1 MRRVE
6 VADDRSLVLMEGAV
20 EEPGAG
26 QALLDVSFCGI
37 CGSDLHFRDVPEL
50 FPSGTVPGHEL
61 SGRIAALG
69 EGVSGWSVGDR
80 VTVLPFAQC
89 GECESCVGGN
99 EQVCRSAVEN
109 GVGLGTG
116 RAGGYAEQM
125 IVDERMLF
133 ALPDTVSDRAGT
145 LVEPLG
151 VAVRAVNTAA
161 LSPSD
166 PVLVIGAGPV
176 GLLTALVLRE
186 RGFERLAVVS
196 RNAARA
202 GRAES
207 FGLRTVPLTDA
218 GEEAGEGVACVFE
231 CAGTPTAARLAVEL
245 VRPLGKVMLVGLS
258 LEPLDLPAP
267 LIVLREL
274 TIRGVLTYT
283 RAEFADAIGLL
294 ASRRIPGDDLITA
307 TARLEDA
314 ESMFQ
319 TLTSPGN
326 THVKVVLQP

>member
-166 PVLVIGAGPV
+166 PFPPAVVAKRLEGFCQEVAAGRK
-176 GLLTALVLRE
+176 ALSDPE
-186 RGFERLAVVS
+186 RGIPVY
-196 RNAARA
+196 
-202 GRAES
+202 
-207 FGLRTVPLTDA
+207 
-218 GEEAGEGVACVFE
+218 
-231 CAGTPTAARLAVEL
+231 PT
-245 VRPLGKVMLVGLS
+245 K
-258 LEPLDLPAP
+258 
-267 LIVLREL
+267 
-274 TIRGVLTYT
+274 
-283 RAEFADAIGLL
+283 
-294 ASRRIPGDDLITA
+294 
-307 TARLEDA
+307 
-314 ESMFQ
+314 
-319 TLTSPGN
+319 
-326 THVKVVLQP
+326 